1 MKRIFC
7 TIFAAVLTLACLTA
21 CGLDSYKKKDNFELS
36 IVTTI
41 FPEYD
46 WVRQIFGDN
55 IKNAELT
62 MLLDS
67 GVDFHNFQP
76 SADDIIKISSCDMFI
91 YVGGES
97 DKWVE
102 NTLKKKIMR
111 I

>member
-7 TIFAAVLTLACLTA
+7 NILVAVLTLACFTA
-21 CGLDSYKKKDNFELS
+21 CVFDSSKKKDNSELS

-46 WVRQIFGDN
+46 WVRQILGDN
-55 IKNAELT
+55 IKNTELT

-67 GVDFHNFQP
+67 GVDLHNFQP

-97 DKWVE
+97 D
-102 NTLKKKIMR
+102 
-111 I
+111 